1 MFQVISLSVLVL
13 SATLAPVFANS
24 PASSHNTTCVTLVK
38 TFECRCGHAE
48 FLSLPHANITAPEE
62 ARKCAS
68 YSKDLQWISNELDPI
83 YITVL
88 TIVIQIELIDARG
101 TAEPQGVSTMFYPM
115 VKDILAN
122 ATGGVSQPVEYPAGA
137 DQNTTSGEKFVLDVI
152 NQGLRDCP
160 GQIYALFGYSQGA
173 TLILKALDQL
183 EVPALSLVKSVILV
197 GNPYRIPNK
206 LSNVNGTAQR
216 DHAKSVGMFAM
227 SAIQNK
233 STVPQ
238 LSTDV
243 DQSGKVLD
251 YCLEGDGVCSYNN
264 DCSCRLPANHLSYGL
279 ADAVQKTAFEHVVSR
294 I

>member
-1 MFQVISLSVLVL
+1 MFQLISLSVLVL
-13 SATLAPVFANS
+13 SAALAPVFANS
-24 PASSHNTTCVTLVK
+24 PAYPHKTTCATRVK

-68 YSKDLQWISNELDPI
+68 YK
-83 YITVL
+83 
-88 TIVIQIELIDARG
+88 LIDARG

-115 VKDILAN
+115 IKDILAN
-122 ATGGVSQPVEYPAGA
+122 TTGGVSQPVEYPAGP

-160 GQIYALFGYSQGA
+160 GQSYALFGYSQGA
-173 TLILKALDQL
+173 TLILNALDQL
-183 EVPALSLVKSVILV
+183 DAAALSLVKSVILV

-206 LSNVNGTAQR
+206 LSNVNGTAQK
-216 DHAKSVGMFAM
+216 DHAESVGMFAT
-227 SAIQNK
+227 SAIQNN

-243 DQSGKVLD
+243 DRSGKALD
-251 YCLEGDGVCSYNN
+251 YCLEGDGVCSY
-264 DCSCRLPANHLSYGL
+264 DTSCSCALPAGHLSYGL
-279 ADAVQKTAFEHVVSR
+279 ADAVQNTAFQHVVSR
-294 I
+294 IGKRRTNNPIRN

>member
-24 PASSHNTTCVTLVK
+24 PASSHNTTCATLVK
-38 TFECRCGHAE
+38 TFECRCGHAD
-48 FLSLPHANITAPEE
+48 FLSLPHANITAPEK

-68 YSKDLQWISNELDPI
+68 YK
-83 YITVL
+83 
-88 TIVIQIELIDARG
+88 LIDARG

-122 ATGGVSQPVEYPAGA
+122 TTGGVSQPVEYPAGA
-137 DQNTTSGEKFVLDVI
+137 DQNTTSGETFVLDVI

-160 GQIYALFGYSQGA
+160 DQSYALFGYSQGA

-183 EVPALSLVKSVILV
+183 DVPALSLVKSVILV
-197 GNPYRIPNK
+197 GNPYRVPNK
-206 LSNVNGTAQR
+206 LSNVNGTSQR

-227 SAIQNK
+227 SAIQNN

-243 DQSGKVLD
+243 DRSDKALD
-251 YCLEGDGVCSYNN
+251 YCLE
-264 DCSCRLPANHLSYGL
+264 
-279 ADAVQKTAFEHVVSR
+279 VSP
-294 I
+294 